1 MWLPRNLPYAARMSP
16 ADPTEPL
23 DVLLGR
29 ALRSMRHTWTA
40 QPEGLDLAPHQGRA
54 LMIVAGSGP
63 LRLSELAER
72 LRIAPRSAT
81 EVADALQERG
91 FVSRS
96 PDPTDRRAVL
106 LDVTEA
112 GASAAGA
119 VAESRREGADAFF
132 GRLSAA
138 DRATL
143 AGILTRLLQD

>member
-1 MWLPRNLPYAARMSP
+1 MWLPRNFTYAAPMP
-16 ADPTEPL
+16 PDAADQPL

-40 QPEGLDLAPHQGRA
+40 QPEELDLAPHQGRA
-54 LMIVAGSGP
+54 LMIVAESGP

-91 FVSRS
+91 LVTRS
-96 PDPTDRRAVL
+96 ADPSDRRAVL
-106 LDVTEA
+106 LSVTEA
-112 GASAAGA
+112 GQHAAGA
-119 VAESRREGADAFF
+119 VAESRRAGAEAFF

-138 DRATL
+138 DRASLTR
-143 AGILTRLLQD
+143 ILTTLVQD